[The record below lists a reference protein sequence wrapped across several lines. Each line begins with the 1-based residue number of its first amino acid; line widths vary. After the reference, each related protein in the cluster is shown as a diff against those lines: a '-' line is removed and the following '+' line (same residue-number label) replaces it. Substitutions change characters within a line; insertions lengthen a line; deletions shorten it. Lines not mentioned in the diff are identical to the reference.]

1 MLIVAII
8 TLLVKSQI
16 IKHTKIDSPPLAF
29 FFFFCIYPLE
39 TGILAQLKQCKLD
52 SVDFLLHIKT
62 TCSEFAPAGVN
73 RSIFSRT
80 GLHIEV

>member
-16 IKHTKIDSPPLAF
+16 IKHTKIDSPPSP
-29 FFFFCIYPLE
+29 FFFFCIYHLE

-73 RSIFSRT
+73 SSIFSRT

>member
-16 IKHTKIDSPPLAF
+16 IKHTKIDPPP
-29 FFFFCIYPLE
+29 FFFCIYPLE

-73 RSIFSRT
+73 SSIFSGT